1 MKRSDNFKE
10 GKQVTSA
17 GRAEAAWQD
26 TEKTVQEKQEQHKE
40 IMKQLLGELGLEEGE
55 TIEFPYLVR
64 GAQLCCTCGTH
75 KRKLNLPLCH
85 GVYIENNPAVH
96 EEDCKVGDDGNIAA
110 FGICESEGHP
120 AKRPWWV
127 KAPAQEEEYKKILLV
142 AEDGSGNVKGYA
154 CTPCIVGAW
163 KDVHETQKIARN
175 HTDGTAEGDKLSAL
189 TLESF
194 LVCAYGG
201 LIQPVT
207 SGQDEEE

>member
-10 GKQVTSA
+10 GRQVTFA
-17 GRAEAAWQD
+17 GKAEDAWQD
-26 TEKTVQEKQEQHKE
+26 TGKTVQEQENLHDE
-40 IMKQLLGELGLEEGE
+40 RMKQLLKDMGLEEGE
-55 TIEFPYLVR
+55 TMEFPYLVR

-120 AKRPWWV
+120 V
-127 KAPAQEEEYKKILLV
+127 HAPGRKGEYKKIMLV
-142 AEDGSGNVKGYA
+142 SEEDGSNIKGYA
-154 CTPCIVGAW
+154 CTPCIVGTW
-163 KDVHETQKIARN
+163 KDVHETKKIIRN

-201 LIQPVT
+201 LIQPMT
-207 SGQDEEE
+207 SGQDEKEE